1 MKMTLDDYATLDSPL
16 HRWSPREKLLGLGGL
31 IFAFSMVDRLDLVPA
46 MLGTTAILFGLS
58 RLPLSFLAS
67 RLKLPGV
74 FLLSVA
80 LVLPFFPAKA
90 ADPASLRVLLEL
102 GPLAI
107 YQSGVIGLIIIIARF
122 LCILTLGLLL
132 FGTAPFMATVRALRS
147 LGLPPILADMILLT
161 YRYLYEIGD
170 SFRTLRTAM
179 RLRGFRGHH
188 LNRRTLA
195 ALVSLAGSLLVRSYE
210 QSERVYDAM
219 RLRGYGHGEAH
230 QMYQQSRLRSPS
242 SVHHWALGATLLISI
257 AFVCFESFA

>member
-31 IFAFSMVDRLDLVPA
+31 ILAFSMVDRLALVPA
-46 MLGTTAILFGLS
+46 MLGTTAVLFGLS
-58 RLPLSFLAS
+58 RLPLAFLGS
-67 RLKLPGV
+67 RLKLPGM

-80 LVLPFFPAKA
+80 LVLPFFPARSA
-90 ADPASLRVLLEL
+90 EVLSPQVWLEW

-107 YQSGVIGLIIIIARF
+107 YQSGVIALIIIVARF

-179 RLRGFRGHH
+179 RLRGFRGHQ

-219 RLRGYGHGEAH
+219 RLRGYGCRELTQMQCQHG
-230 QMYQQSRLRSPS
+230 SRSPTS
-242 SVHHWALGATLLISI
+242 PHRWALGATLLISI
-257 AFVCFESFA
+257 VFICLESWV